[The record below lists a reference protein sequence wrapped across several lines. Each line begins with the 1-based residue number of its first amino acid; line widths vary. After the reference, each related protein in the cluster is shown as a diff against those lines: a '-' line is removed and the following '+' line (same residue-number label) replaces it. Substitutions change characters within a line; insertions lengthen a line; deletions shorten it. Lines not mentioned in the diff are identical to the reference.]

1 MYGKCLHNELN
12 NRKIDSHVN
21 KRKDKLTWNDLNDN
35 FRCDLFNFVPCFV
48 QDEQRGGEFA
58 FFFLFSPQGIPMT
71 QLYLQIFNSDND
83 VLIIP
88 RYRYG
93 WNMALLPS
101 VVLLLIPVNL
111 FYIRWP
117 VYISLAAVCAQ
128 VEKYLLTVWFV
139 SVAMFLISG
148 SFLYD
153 RQRMF
158 LSWTFS
164 PLTQLNA
171 GFVL

>member
-1 MYGKCLHNELN
+1 MTSMIIFAVICLTLFLVLFWMNKGVGNLPSFFVLTPGYSN
-12 NRKIDSHVN
+12 NSVI
-21 KRKDKLTWNDLNDN
+21 
-35 FRCDLFNFVPCFV
+35 
-48 QDEQRGGEFA
+48 
-58 FFFLFSPQGIPMT
+58 
-71 QLYLQIFNSDND
+71 
-83 VLIIP
+83 LIIP

-93 WNMALLPS
+93 RNMALLPS

-117 VYISLAAVCAQ
+117 VYISLAVVCAQ

-148 SFLYD
+148 SFLYC

-158 LSWTFS
+158 FSWTFS
-164 PLTQLNA
+164 PLFYNFLIIN
-171 GFVL
+171 